1 MKNQRRYPSETIRHL
16 NPFEE
21 FVPKDAPR
29 RIVDHE
35 LIAAPERLAF
45 LSVLFVLLGLLLAAQ
60 LIRLQLSDI
69 FDPVVP
75 EDPAAA
81 YHFFF
86 PPRGEIYD
94 RWGRLLAGN
103 TLLYEVGANMEDVDN
118 PVTIANAMAKVL
130 SDNPIYNNPK
140 YTSAEY
146 EAGILERLET
156 ALQEGYLYVI
166 LADFVTEEQ
175 IAELNAWVKT
185 YAEMAEVIDEQGR
198 KVNLNG
204 LVYRER
210 LDRAYPEGDLVKQI
224 IGFVNNKGEGFYGV
238 EGRYD
243 SLLSGIPV
251 AMRYSVDPDKASEIP
266 YLEPGDTL
274 VLTIEREMQA
284 AVYDILEDALVDS
297 GAISGTVVVMDP
309 TTGEILAMVSLPHA
323 ELVPYWEKEEDD
335 DVEEEEITPFNQA
348 IGMTYEPG
356 SVFKVLTMAA
366 ALNAGAVTPDTIF
379 NDQGWISIGG
389 ETIYNWDRGAWGP
402 QTMQGCMQH
411 SLNVCLTWVAIQL
424 GAEAFYDYMQDFGLG
439 RSTGIDLAGEAPGWL
454 RLPGDGVWYEAELG
468 FNSFGQGVTV
478 TPVQMLMAISA
489 VANLRGEM
497 MLPHV
502 VLSTVRDGAQYPIAP
517 VVVGQPITPHT
528 AQTLNEM
535 LTNSL
540 ENESSVALV
549 DGYRVAGKT
558 GTAEVPVPGG
568 YSDTLTN
575 ASFVGWGPVD
585 QPRFLIYV
593 MLEHPKS
600 SPWGSVVAAPVFSD
614 VFARLAILDDL
625 PPDDVRL
632 GLSNP

>member
-1 MKNQRRYPSETIRHL
+1 MRTQRRYASETIRRL
-16 NPFEE
+16 TPFEE
-21 FVPKDAPR
+21 TAPIDGAHR
-29 RIVDHE
+29 EVDHE
-35 LIAAPERLAF
+35 LIAAPDRLAF
-45 LSVLFVLLGLLLAAQ
+45 LSVLFVFLVLLLTAQ

-75 EDPAAA
+75 EDPATA
-81 YHFFF
+81 YHYFF

-103 TLLYEVGANMEDVDN
+103 TLLYEVGANIVDVDN
-118 PVTIANAMAKVL
+118 PVTIANAMAMVL
-130 SDNPIYNNPK
+130 SDHPIYNNLK
-140 YTSAEY
+140 YTSAQY
-146 EAGILERLET
+146 EADIQDRLEL
-156 ALQEGYLYVI
+156 ALQEGYLYVL

-175 IAELNAWVKT
+175 LAELNTWVKI
-185 YAEMAEVIDEQGR
+185 YDEMTEGVDEQGR
-198 KVNLNG
+198 RINLNG

-224 IGFVNNKGEGFYGV
+224 VGFVDNKGEGFYGI

-243 SLLSGIPV
+243 NLLSGVPV
-251 AMRYSVDPDKASEIP
+251 ALPYSVDPDKANEIP
-266 YLEPGDTL
+266 YLEPGDPL
-274 VLTIEREMQA
+274 VLTFDREMQA
-284 AVYDILEDALVDS
+284 AVYDILEDALVAS
-297 GAISGTVVVMDP
+297 GAKSGTVVVMDP
-309 TTGEILAMVSLPHA
+309 TNGEILAMVSLPHA
-323 ELVPYWEKEEDD
+323 ELVPYWEKAEDD
-335 DVEEEEITPFNQA
+335 DVEEEERTPFNQA

-379 NDQGWISIGG
+379 NDQGSITIGG

-439 RSTGIDLAGEAPGWL
+439 RQTGIDLAGEAAGWL
-454 RLPGDGVWYEAELG
+454 RLPGDDIWYEAELG

-497 MLPHV
+497 MLPHM
-502 VLSTVRDGAQYPIAP
+502 VLSTVRDGTQYTPAP
-517 VVVGQPITPHT
+517 VVVGRPITADT
-528 AQTLNEM
+528 AQTLTEM
-535 LTNSL
+535 LTYSL
-540 ENESSVALV
+540 EKESSVALV

-593 MLEHPKS
+593 MLEHPQS
-600 SPWGSVVAAPVFSD
+600 SPWGSVVAAPVFRD

-625 PPDDVRL
+625 PPDDVRMS
-632 GLSNP
+632 LSNP